1 MWFEVPGCPSQRNA
15 DLSSQLCAH
24 VCSQTAQILRSS
36 TPHRANSS
44 KEHRNALVGL
54 ALGTFGL
61 YAGLALLLAVTGF
74 GITTIV
80 FGISRSFPLSL
91 AMLALAGALDNVS
104 VVVRHSLVQLLTPD
118 EMRGRVS
125 AINGMFI
132 SISNELGGFESG
144 TAAWLFNS
152 PMLSVVSGGIG
163 TLVVVTVVAWLFP
176 QMRRYGRLDGQM

>member
-61 YAGLALLLAVTGF
+61 YAGLALLLDA
-74 GITTIV
+74 
-80 FGISRSFPLSL
+80 S
-91 AMLALAGALDNVS
+91 GAQRQEHMRRLVVWPSVS
-104 VVVRHSLVQLLTPD
+104 LLT
-118 EMRGRVS
+118 
-125 AINGMFI
+125 FFYY
-132 SISNELGGFESG
+132 LGYRHVRDGG
-144 TAAWLFNS
+144 T
-152 PMLSVVSGGIG
+152 SGGMLRI
-163 TLVVVTVVAWLFP
+163 TAVASLCFAMACLLMP
-176 QMRRYGRLDGQM
+176 PFDSLDLYGYVNKVGSSTIMGSIPMCRPSIACHSGRPIPCSPTY